1 MAKRYHALPMLI
13 GWREWVRLP
22 ELGNAAIKVKV
33 DTGAQTSAI
42 HAWNIK
48 VTESDDGRMAEFDLH
63 PFQDDNKR
71 KIHATA
77 PVVDL
82 RNIKSSNGQVQERVV
97 IETPLEIAGR
107 TWMIELTLTR
117 RDEMGFRMLLGR
129 TAMQG
134 HLLVDPSHSFLAGQI
149 R

>member
-1 MAKRYHALPMLI
+1 MAKRYHAPPMLI

-22 ELGNAAIKVKV
+22 ELGNAAVKVKV

-48 VTESDDGRMAEFDLH
+48 VSENKKGRIATFDLH
-63 PFQDDNKR
+63 PLQDDNKTI
-71 KIHATA
+71 IHAKA

-97 IETPLEIAGR
+97 IETPLELAGR

>member
-1 MAKRYHALPMLI
+1 MAKRYHAPPMLI

-22 ELGNAAIKVKV
+22 ELGNAAVKVKV

-48 VTESDDGRMAEFDLH
+48 VSENKKERTATFDLH
-63 PFQDDNKR
+63 PLQDDNKTVV
-71 KIHATA
+71 HARA
-77 PVVDL
+77 PVVDV
-82 RNIKSSNGQVQERVV
+82 RKIKSSNGQVQERVV